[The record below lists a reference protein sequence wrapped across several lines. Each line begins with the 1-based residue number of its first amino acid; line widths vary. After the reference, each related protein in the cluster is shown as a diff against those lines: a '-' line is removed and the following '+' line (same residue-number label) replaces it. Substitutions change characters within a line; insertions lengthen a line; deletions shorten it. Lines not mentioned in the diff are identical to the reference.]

1 MRCDQTVRLTTPKS
15 SQGYPDPLRRVKF
28 YDGEHDKR
36 LGSEASLYTILQ
48 ILSLTLVE
56 KTPLDQLLA
65 NSTLKMEN
73 LKHLT
78 NWIYSLKCPDT
89 SDFDYRSLKPMEF
102 ASTKQ
107 RIEQVRLSIRPRHWL
122 ETYPPGQVL
131 SNQEMR
137 HT

>member
-1 MRCDQTVRLTTPKS
+1 MSQPLINEYLKQLDLIVVRAKSNLQFRRVYSRPVDKETGLRCDQTVRLTTPKS

-78 NWIYSLKCPDT
+78 NWIYSLK
-89 SDFDYRSLKPMEF
+89 
-102 ASTKQ
+102 
-107 RIEQVRLSIRPRHWL
+107 
-122 ETYPPGQVL
+122 
-131 SNQEMR
+131 
-137 HT
+137 

>member
-1 MRCDQTVRLTTPKS
+1 MSQPLINEYLKQLDLIVVRAKSNLQFRRVYSRPVDKETGLRCDQTVRLTTPKS

-65 NSTLKMEN
+65 NSDSEN
-73 LKHLT
+73 G
-78 NWIYSLKCPDT
+78 NADT
-89 SDFDYRSLKPMEF
+89 P
-102 ASTKQ
+102 
-107 RIEQVRLSIRPRHWL
+107 
-122 ETYPPGQVL
+122 
-131 SNQEMR
+131 NQLDLF
-137 HT
+137 T